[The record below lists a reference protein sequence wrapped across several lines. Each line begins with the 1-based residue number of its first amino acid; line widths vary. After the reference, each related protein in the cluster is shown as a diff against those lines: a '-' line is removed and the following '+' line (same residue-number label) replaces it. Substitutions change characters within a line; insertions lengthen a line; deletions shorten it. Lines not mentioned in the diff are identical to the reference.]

1 VAQPFIVHLSD
12 FIPALTPR
20 ADCSESMFRY
30 NHFAIF
36 INLQFTGCSCLPNI
50 MAQAFIKK
58 TLCGLPLNLMLCI
71 ALALLCSACAATP
84 PPGATTPRSGAPNYP
99 VTLIESA
106 DRRQAAQTAW
116 EKLMS
121 EQGVASAPVPD
132 LQPVT
137 ASVRSLPALASP
149 LYLPK
154 VGDASDPQAKQV
166 WEDATVESLRRFINS
181 NARLLGADPQQLSLV
196 LLTDAADGTKK
207 AKYQQRPFRYPL
219 RNGFGELEI
228 SFTNDRRVL
237 QITSTAIPEIEQLQR
252 AGAGIRPRYSSD
264 EVARRMIGRAFTYT
278 DAAGNVQSY
287 TVQPEDGAT
296 VRELIVYPMYRS
308 EQSGVLEFHLA
319 WEVAVGR
326 EQKRLV
332 YVDAITDEVIAATPV

>member
-1 VAQPFIVHLSD
+1 
-12 FIPALTPR
+12 
-20 ADCSESMFRY
+20 MFRY
-30 NHFAIF
+30 NHFAILVYF
-36 INLQFTGCSCLPNI
+36 RLTGCSRLQNI
-50 MAQAFIKK
+50 MAQSFIRK
-58 TLCGLPLNLMLCI
+58 TPCKLRLNSLLPV
-71 ALALLCSACAATP
+71 ALALLFCACAATP
-84 PPGATTPRSGAPNYP
+84 PPGATGPRPGAPNYP
-99 VTLIESA
+99 VTLVESA

-116 EKLMS
+116 EKLMG
-121 EQGVASAPVPD
+121 EQGVNNAPAPE

-137 ASVRSLPALASP
+137 ASVRGLPALSTP

-154 VGDASDPQAKQV
+154 VGDPPGPAADTQAKQL

-228 SFTNDRRVL
+228 SFTNDRRIL

-264 EVARRMIGRAFTYT
+264 EVARRMGGRAFTYK
-278 DAAGNVQSY
+278 DAAGLTQTY
-287 TVQPEDGAT
+287 TIQPEDGAT
-296 VRELIVYPMYRS
+296 VRELIVYPMYRP
-308 EQSGVLEFHLA
+308 EQAGVLEFHLA
-319 WEVAVGR
+319 WEVVVGR

-332 YVDAITDEVIAATPV
+332 YVDAITDEIITAIAI